1 MYFYPINI
9 WGKCPLTTINRKPA
23 MLIRDVDK
31 SFLPRVRA
39 RGESPLRKTAE
50 GLGVVL
56 DRLSESVREART
68 DESADS
74 DSVDSE
80 LEARGRNPTRGFKWP
95 ARREED
101 APAVSL
107 DLTKDES
114 EAFDMLQEARTLAAG
129 ATQPNV
135 PLNDRVAM
143 QERLQ
148 TLFNEVDSKRIET
161 LSSMLKGGGALT
173 LMTEETAIEAYS
185 GIDAMIMKFLEEA
198 GRRSETAGFAD
209 ANALYS
215 GHEAALSASE
225 QLRDFLLSEGPAKAF
240 ARFREVNRSNVLG
253 LLQ

>member
-1 MYFYPINI
+1 
-9 WGKCPLTTINRKPA
+9 
-23 MLIRDVDK
+23 MLIRDIDK
-31 SFLPRVRA
+31 SFFPRARA

-56 DRLSESVREART
+56 DRLSESVREERQSEDAV
-68 DESADS
+68 S
-74 DSVDSE
+74 DDVDSE
-80 LEARGRNPTRGFKWP
+80 LKVRGRNHTRGFKWP
-95 ARREED
+95 ARQEED
-101 APAVSL
+101 TPAVSL

-129 ATQPNV
+129 ATQPDV

-148 TLFNEVDSKRIET
+148 TLFNEVNSKRIEI
-161 LSSMLKGGGALT
+161 LSSMLNGGGAFT
-173 LMTEETAIEAYS
+173 LITQETAMEAYS

-198 GRRSETAGFAD
+198 GRKSETAGSAD